1 MRARAR
7 VIASRRALT
16 LLCVPACLAAA
27 VLLTWPL
34 ARELGLA
41 IPTVVPLPDALMQA
55 FILHWDLRTLFT
67 HPLGVFDAPIF
78 HPEPNTLTYMDSLLG
93 ETIVAA
99 PVAVLTRNHAV
110 VYNSVVLFSFVSS
123 GWATYRLVRLLGVSG
138 QGSFLCGLL
147 YAFGP
152 YRWCN
157 MANLN
162 LLQTE
167 LIPLGLFFAF
177 RYLRDRRRGH
187 LLATGATL
195 ALQSYF
201 SWYYTFYL
209 ATALLLLAACE
220 IAKGRLRW
228 RECLGPPWLAAGLVT
243 LALVLPGLAPY
254 LAQRASMPGFGRT
267 IGMAAYASADLL
279 DYLKINAENR
289 TLGWLPTGDQPYF
302 PGLVAAALAF
312 WGWRA
317 AFRRGPVARG
327 TEAGSMATAA
337 RRAGPPPQP
346 PAEAS
351 YFALLGLSG
360 LVLSLGPV
368 LRVAGHR
375 LWVPLPY
382 AVLFYAVPGF
392 SSMRAPG
399 RYAVLVLMATVVLAG
414 WGFDG
419 LRRRLERSGGAA
431 LLFPAALAA
440 TLVTA
445 WSVPWPLVPF
455 PKHDQIPSVYAWLE
469 RQPGDFA
476 VLEVPVPLREADEGQ
491 REVTRQIFAIYHQ
504 KPLVD
509 GASGFVSPSH
519 RIFRMVMQRFP
530 EADAIRAARERGTR
544 ILIAHYG
551 DWPPAVAGRLRLAAD
566 RAPGLRRVT
575 QFGDDVAYEVVRPP
589 G

>member
-1 MRARAR
+1 M
-7 VIASRRALT
+7 VGGRRAISS
-16 LLCVPACLAAA
+16 LCVPAYLAAA

-55 FILHWDLRTLFT
+55 FILHWDLRALFSR
-67 HPLGVFDAPIF
+67 PLGVFDAPIF
-78 HPEPNTLTYMDSLLG
+78 HPEPNTLAYMDSLLG
-93 ETIVAA
+93 EAIVAA
-99 PVAVLTRNHAV
+99 PVAALTRNHAV
-110 VYNSVVLFSFVSS
+110 VYNSVVLFSFVTS
-123 GWATYRLVRLLGVSG
+123 GWATYRLVRLLGVSRP
-138 QGSFLCGLL
+138 GSFLGGLL
-147 YAFGP
+147 FAFGP

-177 RYLRDRRRGH
+177 RYRRARRTRH

-195 ALQSYF
+195 ALQTYF

-209 ATALLLLAACE
+209 ATALLLLAASE

-228 RECLGPPWLAAGLVT
+228 RECLGPPWLWAGLVT
-243 LALVLPGLAPY
+243 LALALPGLVPY
-254 LAQRASMPGFGRT
+254 LAQRSAMPGFGRT

-279 DYLKINAENR
+279 DYLKVNAENR

-302 PGLVAAALAF
+302 PGLVAAALAC

-317 AFRRGPVARG
+317 AFRRGQVARG
-327 TEAGSMATAA
+327 PEPGSTAT
-337 RRAGPPPQP
+337 RAQRLAPLPQR
-346 PAEAS
+346 PAEAG

-414 WGFDG
+414 WGYEEV
-419 LRRRLERSGGAA
+419 RRRLERGGAA

-440 TLVTA
+440 ALVTT
-445 WSVPWPLVPF
+445 WSVPWSLVPF
-455 PKHDQIPSVYAWLE
+455 PQHDQIPSIYAWLE

-491 REVTRQIFAIYHQ
+491 REVTRQIYAIYHR

-519 RIFRMVMQRFP
+519 RIFRKVMQRFP
-530 EADAIRAARERGTR
+530 EADAIRAARERGTQ

-551 DWPPAVAGRLRLAAD
+551 DWEPPLAERIRRAAD
-566 RAPGLRRVT
+566 RTPGLRKVAE
-575 QFGDDVAYEVVRPP
+575 FGDDVAYEVVSAP